1 MHTVTNLFIANLAV
15 GDLLIMVLCVPFSVA
30 SIIVLQYW
38 PFGGA
43 LCVFVNYFQAVS
55 IFVSAYTLVA
65 ISLDRYLAIIYPLRP
80 RMTRCQAK
88 IIIGVV
94 WAMALL
100 TTLPIPLVSGL
111 HPIVENRV
119 YQHYEY
125 QVCREI
131 WGSEVL
137 RQYYTMALMVLQ
149 YFIPLIVIIFTYS
162 R

>member
-1 MHTVTNLFIANLAV
+1 METKGRWGWRRKDG
-15 GDLLIMVLCVPFSVA
+15 GDGDERMEGLEKTRKRE
-30 SIIVLQYW
+30 
-38 PFGGA
+38 GT
-43 LCVFVNYFQAVS
+43 QAVS